1 MSGSKVS
8 CLSSVR
14 GQLLP
19 VSLGHQSFT
28 YNRPSVPTLS
38 IAKELI
44 QTLEQTNERF
54 ESTQSKGLAI
64 SPRFEIKY
72 KVEGGQTMGSMIGW
86 AITSYL
92 VITEIIFVCVCVRE
106 SNQNLG
112 LILAKLCTQVLWK
125 WAKSLK
131 KAVI

>member
-1 MSGSKVS
+1 MEVKSAV
-8 CLSSVR
+8 CRLSSVR

-44 QTLEQTNERF
+44 QTLEQTNEGF
-54 ESTQSKGLAI
+54 ESIQSKGLAI

-72 KVEGGQTMGSMIGW
+72 EVEGGQTMGSMIG
-86 AITSYL
+86 
-92 VITEIIFVCVCVRE
+92 
-106 SNQNLG
+106 
-112 LILAKLCTQVLWK
+112 
-125 WAKSLK
+125 
-131 KAVI
+131 